1 MAVELSPPGPGER
14 TGLSTSLQSIAWQAS
29 GSIATLG
36 AALWVSWRFGLA
48 AQGEFGLARSWF
60 DAAAALACFGVP
72 QGVLHVLYRLDAAPG
87 PLQSLLL
94 RGWVALFVAAALAAG
109 LLWTQGFALAA
120 AVVATAPVGAAHLCA
135 RSFLL
140 ARRGVI
146 AYGAATALPALLV
159 LAAVLTASLIPA
171 APAFVAW
178 LAIATV
184 AAAAI
189 SVAFAWHETVVVTT
203 RAQGAVPLRALRDV
217 SLQSWLQ
224 AALAATLGAALLA
237 AIAAL
242 GQRGEALGM
251 ASLGLHVY
259 QACVVLAGYV
269 SPLLFDRWAREREPQ
284 ASAWAARTRRPMT
297 VAAAMGAAALGAALL
312 APSLAPWLVPTALM
326 GLAGLA
332 AIAARLS
339 GTVLLARGA
348 YVELTVQALCR
359 LLIALVVLVAALPR
373 FGAATALAIALL
385 VIELGTWWRAAAVA
399 RRNASP

>member
-1 MAVELSPPGPGER
+1 MAAELSRPGPGAR
-14 TGLSTSLQSIAWQAS
+14 ADLSTSLRSIAWQAS
-29 GSIATLG
+29 GSIATLA

-72 QGVLHVLYRLDAAPG
+72 QGVLHVLYRLGAAPG
-87 PLQSLLL
+87 PVRALLL

-109 LLWTQGFALAA
+109 LLWGHGLALAA
-120 AVVATAPVGAAHLCA
+120 LVVATAPVGAAHLCA
-135 RSFLL
+135 RSFVL
-140 ARRGVI
+140 AQRGVV

-159 LAAVLTASLIPA
+159 LAAVVMAGLLAV
-171 APAFVAW
+171 APDFGAW
-178 LAIATV
+178 LAAAIV

-189 SVAFAWHETVVVTT
+189 SVSFAWRAATVV
-203 RAQGAVPLRALRDV
+203 ASSPAGAIPLRALRDV

-224 AALAATLGAALLA
+224 AALAALLGAALLG

-269 SPLLFDRWAREREPQ
+269 TPLLFDRWARERAPE
-284 ASAWAARTRRPMT
+284 ASAWLTRARRPMA
-297 VAAAMGAAALGAALL
+297 VATALAAAALAVALW
-312 APSLAPWLVPTALM
+312 APALAPWLVPAALM

-332 AIAARLS
+332 AMAARLV

-359 LLIALVVLVAALPR
+359 LLVALGVLVAALPW
-373 FGAATALAIALL
+373 FGAASALAIALL

-399 RRNASP
+399 RRSAAP